1 MPSKEHPPKGDEDS
15 TSLTERESRLPVASA
30 ARGKAETALS
40 RLTEDERQAVVN
52 EVASTILER
61 VGGVKRVMGEDGN
74 VLLQQMAPYGK
85 QGTPLDATP
94 DEAVSRERINN
105 DVKLLETIILNMP
118 SPPDMRD
125 FGDVTFSPEGA
136 RLMQDAMVRF
146 VHDYARWKTKARAA
160 LDLMRQQYD
169 RTGR

>member
-1 MPSKEHPPKGDEDS
+1 MSKDKHPPKGDEDGAL
-15 TSLTERESRLPVASA
+15 TRREAKPPAVPNARGGAEAALAKLTEE
-30 ARGKAETALS
+30 
-40 RLTEDERQAVVN
+40 ERHAVVN

-61 VGGVKRVMGEDGN
+61 VGGLHRVMGEDGN

-94 DEAVSRERINN
+94 EEAVSRERIHN
-105 DVKLLETIILNMP
+105 DVQLLETIILNMP
-118 SPPDMRD
+118 SPPDLRD

-136 RLMQDAMVRF
+136 RLLQNAMTRF
-146 VHDYARWKTKARAA
+146 VHDYRQWQTKARAA
-160 LDLMRQQYD
+160 LDFMRQQYD